1 MCCWLH
7 VTRDLLRSACSW
19 SVHSV
24 CIVSSLDSSV
34 TSAFWQSMSAESQ
47 PLLLDRKESSGYTK
61 ISRSDSYSSLDYL
74 KKNTSTTMSSIK
86 KYVAVYNKALDKAT
100 YPWKLAVKKLYAK
113 EFLAEFLGTFLLVV
127 SKTSLHNTLAKQARC
142 FIGMFL

>member
-1 MCCWLH
+1 
-7 VTRDLLRSACSW
+7 
-19 SVHSV
+19 
-24 CIVSSLDSSV
+24 
-34 TSAFWQSMSAESQ
+34 MSAESK

-86 KYVAVYNKALDKAT
+86 KYVAVYNKTLDKVT

-142 FIGMFL
+142 FICMFLQHST